1 MRALAMP
8 TLQIPKERR
17 LSEKPAKV
25 FQKEEEAV
33 SGMVRLYTQQKMD
46 LPKPDRKTYS
56 TFAQMFEDDEYP
68 TEKKLEI
75 IGKVYKFETHNA
87 FTKDDLVAMIRWMFD
102 QNYYFD

>member
-1 MRALAMP
+1 
-8 TLQIPKERR
+8 
-17 LSEKPAKV
+17 
-25 FQKEEEAV
+25 
-33 SGMVRLYTQQKMD
+33 
-46 LPKPDRKTYS
+46 
-56 TFAQMFEDDEYP
+56 MFEDDEYP